1 MIWTLLIHAL
11 WNKQGQMAQLLLT
24 TSDVIEKLGGLNAVA
39 AITGRGY
46 TAVSN
51 WKARET
57 FPPDTY
63 LALQSALQ
71 AKDYEAPPRL
81 WRMDAPAPAE
91 AS

>member
-1 MIWTLLIHAL
+1 
-11 WNKQGQMAQLLLT
+11 MAQLLLT
-24 TSDVIEKLGGLNAVA
+24 TSDVIEKLGGNSSVA
-39 AITGRGY
+39 EITGRGY

-51 WKARET
+51 WKSRET

-63 LALQSALQ
+63 LALQTALQ
-71 AKDYEAPPRL
+71 AHGCEAPPRL